1 MKITR
6 LIVFIAALHGAAG
19 VSLAAAASHGADKM
33 PLLGLASQ
41 FLMIH
46 AACGLALA
54 AYACSIT
61 LNGRLLV
68 GIIISMQLGVSLFSA
83 DLISRAYLEGRL
95 FPFAAPL
102 GGGLTLLSWIALA
115 LWSLLHIRQKII

>member
-1 MKITR
+1 MNITK

-19 VSLAAAASHGADKM
+19 VGLAAAASHGADKM
-33 PLLGLASQ
+33 PLLGTASQ

-54 AYACSIT
+54 AFLCSVT

-68 GIIISMQLGVSLFSA
+68 GIIISMQSGVSLFSA

-102 GGGLTLLSWIALA
+102 GGSVTLFAWIALA